1 MSLKD
6 TIQNDLKAAML
17 SGDRFVADVLRGL
30 KAAVL
35 NDEVAQNKRDT
46 GLTDEEVEKVIARE
60 VKKRAEAAK
69 VYRDNGREELAQPEE
84 QEAEVLQR
92 YLPEQ
97 ASDDEIRAAVDA
109 AIAETGAD
117 GPQAMGQVIGAV
129 KAKLGNS
136 ADGAT
141 VARIAKEQLNS

>member
-35 NDEVAQNKRDT
+35 NDEVAQNKRDM

-117 GPQAMGQVIGAV
+117 GPAAMGQVIGAV

>member
-35 NDEVAQNKRDT
+35 NDEVAQNKRDM

-109 AIAETGAD
+109 AIAETGAN
-117 GPQAMGQVIGAV
+117 GPAAMGQVIGAV